1 MKVAVQLAASAKLC
15 VVPTASAPTSSL
27 ARMKGTGPRP
37 TAKEA
42 TKSKVATA
50 ERTLTLFEIPRARR
64 MELMPIPVML
74 MRRQVLRPMRSGRGV
89 QRVEI
94 MTFRALTATVMRA
107 AAVGRRVERMLTE
120 YMTMLF
126 IPVNCC
132 ASMIMMTAKIAG
144 RYVG

>member
-1 MKVAVQLAASAKLC
+1 MKVAVQFAARAKLC
-15 VVPTASAPTSSL
+15 VVPTASASTSSL
-27 ARMKGTGPRP
+27 ARIKGTGPRP

-50 ERTLTLFEIPRARR
+50 ERILMLFEIPIARST
-64 MELMPIPVML
+64 ELMPIPVML
-74 MRRQVLRPMRSGRGV
+74 RRRQVLRPMRSGRGV

-94 MTFRALTATVMRA
+94 ITLSALTATVMRA
-107 AAVGRRVERMLTE
+107 AAEGRSAERMLTE

-132 ASMIMMTAKIAG
+132 ASMIIMTAKMAG
-144 RYVG
+144 RFVG